1 MSKDKKIEM
10 KKIKNIII
18 FLVLFFISFIL
29 SKTEILDVKI
39 GTVIIFVSYIMIN
52 INFIDFYFDSKRT
65 KTLLYI
71 FLIGNI
77 LYFSLASF
85 SLKAILY
92 YLIWMWGINYFVIKN
107 EGKQKVNYVIE
118 YNLIYTIFAILNI
131 GILVF
136 I

>member
-39 GTVIIFVSYIMIN
+39 GTVIIFISYIIIN

-65 KTLLYI
+65 KILLYL

-77 LYFSLASF
+77 LYFSIASF

-107 EGKQKVNYVIE
+107 EGRQKVNYVIE
-118 YNLIYTIFAILNI
+118 YNLIYTIFALLNI

>member
-10 KKIKNIII
+10 KKIKNIVI
-18 FLVLFFISFIL
+18 FFIVFLISFIL
-29 SKTEILDVKI
+29 SKMNILNTQI
-39 GTVIIFVSYIMIN
+39 GVLIIFISYIMIN

>member
-39 GTVIIFVSYIMIN
+39 GTVIIFISYIMIN

-77 LYFSLASF
+77 LYFSIASF

-107 EGKQKVNYVIE
+107 EGKQKVNY
-118 YNLIYTIFAILNI
+118 NLIYTIFAILNI

>member
-1 MSKDKKIEM
+1 MSQDKKIEV

-18 FLVLFFISFIL
+18 FLVIFFMSFIL
-29 SKTEILDVKI
+29 SKVNILNAQI
-39 GTVIIFVSYIMIN
+39 GVLFIIISYIIIN
-52 INFIDFYFDSKRT
+52 VNFIGFYFDSKRT
-65 KTLLYI
+65 KTLLYL

-107 EGKQKVNYVIE
+107 EGRQKINYVIE

>member
-18 FLVLFFISFIL
+18 FLVLFFISFVL

-39 GTVIIFVSYIMIN
+39 GTVIIFISYIMIN

>member
-1 MSKDKKIEM
+1 MSKDKKIEV

-39 GTVIIFVSYIMIN
+39 GTVIIFISYIMIN

-65 KTLLYI
+65 KILLYL

-77 LYFSLASF
+77 LYFSIASF

>member
-39 GTVIIFVSYIMIN
+39 GTVIIFISYIMIN

-92 YLIWMWGINYFVIKN
+92 YLIWMWGINYFGIKN

>member
-39 GTVIIFVSYIMIN
+39 GTVIIFISYIMIN

-107 EGKQKVNYVIE
+107 EGKQQVNYVIE

>member
-39 GTVIIFVSYIMIN
+39 GTVIIFISYIMIN

-92 YLIWMWGINYFVIKN
+92 YLTWMWGINYFVIKN

>member
-1 MSKDKKIEM
+1 MSKDKKIED

-18 FLVLFFISFIL
+18 FLVIFFMSFIL
-29 SKTEILDVKI
+29 SKVNVLNVQI
-39 GTVIIFVSYIMIN
+39 GVLFIFISYIIIN
-52 INFIDFYFDSKRT
+52 INFIGFYFDSKRT
-65 KTLLYI
+65 KTLLYL

-107 EGKQKVNYVIE
+107 EGRQKVNYVIE

>member
-1 MSKDKKIEM
+1 MSKDKKIEV

-18 FLVLFFISFIL
+18 FLVIFFMSFIL
-29 SKTEILDVKI
+29 SKVNVLIVQI
-39 GTVIIFVSYIMIN
+39 GVLFIFISYIIIN
-52 INFIDFYFDSKRT
+52 INFIGFYFDSKRT
-65 KTLLYI
+65 KTLLYL

-107 EGKQKVNYVIE
+107 EGRQKVNYVIE

>member
-1 MSKDKKIEM
+1 MNKDKKIEM

-39 GTVIIFVSYIMIN
+39 GTVIIFISYIMIN

>member
-39 GTVIIFVSYIMIN
+39 GTVIIFISYIMIN

>member
-1 MSKDKKIEM
+1 MSKDKKIEV

-18 FLVLFFISFIL
+18 FLILFFISFIL
-29 SKTEILDVKI
+29 SKAEILDVKI
-39 GTVIIFVSYIMIN
+39 GTVIIFISYIIIN

-65 KTLLYI
+65 KILLYL

-77 LYFSLASF
+77 LYFSIASF

-107 EGKQKVNYVIE
+107 EGRQKVNYVIE

>member
-1 MSKDKKIEM
+1 MSKDKKIEV

-18 FLVLFFISFIL
+18 FIVLFFMSFIL
-29 SKTEILDVKI
+29 SKVNVLNSQI
-39 GTVIIFVSYIMIN
+39 GVLFIFIFYIIIN

-65 KTLLYI
+65 KILLYL

-77 LYFSLASF
+77 LYFSIASF

-92 YLIWMWGINYFVIKN
+92 YLIWMWGISYFVIKN
-107 EGKQKVNYVIE
+107 EGKQQVNYVIE
-118 YNLIYTIFAILNI
+118 YNLIYTIFAGLNM
-131 GILVF
+131 GLLLF

>member
-39 GTVIIFVSYIMIN
+39 GTVIIFISYIMIN

-77 LYFSLASF
+77 LYFSIASF

>member
-1 MSKDKKIEM
+1 MSKDKKIEV

-39 GTVIIFVSYIMIN
+39 GTVIIFISYIMIN

-77 LYFSLASF
+77 LYFSIASF

>member
-29 SKTEILDVKI
+29 SKAEILDVKI
-39 GTVIIFVSYIMIN
+39 GTVIIFISYIMIN

>member
-1 MSKDKKIEM
+1 MSKDKKIEV

-18 FLVLFFISFIL
+18 FLILFFISFIL
-29 SKTEILDVKI
+29 SKAEILDVKI
-39 GTVIIFVSYIMIN
+39 GTVIIFISYIIIN

-65 KTLLYI
+65 KILLYL

-77 LYFSLASF
+77 LYFSIASF

-92 YLIWMWGINYFVIKN
+92 YLIWMWGISYFVIKN

-131 GILVF
+131 AILVF

>member
-29 SKTEILDVKI
+29 SKAEILDVKI
-39 GTVIIFVSYIMIN
+39 GTVIIFISYIMIN

-107 EGKQKVNYVIE
+107 EGRQKINYVIE

>member
-1 MSKDKKIEM
+1 MSKDKKIEV

-18 FLVLFFISFIL
+18 FLILFFISFIL
-29 SKTEILDVKI
+29 SKAEILDVKI
-39 GTVIIFVSYIMIN
+39 GTVIIFILYIMIN

>member
-39 GTVIIFVSYIMIN
+39 GTVIIFISYIMIN

-92 YLIWMWGINYFVIKN
+92 YLIWMWGINYLVIKN

>member
-39 GTVIIFVSYIMIN
+39 GTVIIFISYIMIN

-92 YLIWMWGINYFVIKN
+92 YLIWMWGISYFVIKN
-107 EGKQKVNYVIE
+107 EGKQQVNYVIE

>member
-1 MSKDKKIEM
+1 MSKDKKIET
-10 KKIKNIII
+10 KTIKNIII
-18 FLVLFFISFIL
+18 FLVLFFISFVL

-39 GTVIIFVSYIMIN
+39 GTVIIFISYIMIN

>member
-1 MSKDKKIEM
+1 MSKDKKIEV

-18 FLVLFFISFIL
+18 FLILFFISFIL
-29 SKTEILDVKI
+29 SKAEILDVKI
-39 GTVIIFVSYIMIN
+39 GTVIIFISYIIIN

-65 KTLLYI
+65 KILLYL

-77 LYFSLASF
+77 LYFSIASF

-107 EGKQKVNYVIE
+107 EGRQKVNYVIE
-118 YNLIYTIFAILNI
+118 YNLIYTIFALLNI